1 MHGKLNACTN
11 CPYHLITILVFH
23 KFFSNLF
30 RELVRCLQSCVRVVM
45 STCSGM
51 GKTLFVQRI
60 AAMLGA
66 LTHHSST
73 PVYVCI
79 PINGPQV
86 SSDKILNYLTPH
98 LQGPSAPSPQL
109 LHFDISHMVNLN
121 MLWV

>member
-1 MHGKLNACTN
+1 M
-11 CPYHLITILVFH
+11 
-23 KFFSNLF
+23 
-30 RELVRCLQSCVRVVM
+30 RCLQSCVRVVM

-60 AAMLGA
+60 AAKLSA

-86 SSDKILNYLTPH
+86 SSDQIVRYLMPH
-98 LQGPSAPSPQL
+98 LQGPSAPLPQL
-109 LHFDISHMVNLN
+109 LHFDISHMVHLFLTCYGFNIAIKSIMYIPILGSC
-121 MLWV
+121 